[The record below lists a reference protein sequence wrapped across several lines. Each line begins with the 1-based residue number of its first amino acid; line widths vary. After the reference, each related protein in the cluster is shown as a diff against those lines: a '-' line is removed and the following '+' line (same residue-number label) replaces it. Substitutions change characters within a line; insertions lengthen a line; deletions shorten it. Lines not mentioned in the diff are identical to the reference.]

1 MKKLLNKNN
10 IEVEII
16 FIAFFL
22 VSLLLSKSFIVRIIY
37 RPPSSSKHI
46 NKNFDKTFNDTKRKK
61 INHEKKET
69 LIMGDFNWN
78 HLLNKDC
85 TNFKEQLSLNGL
97 VQLIKEATRTTK
109 TSRTLIDLLLS
120 NKPEHLCDIEVI
132 PSAISHYGVIRCR
145 RKIF

>member
-16 FIAFFL
+16 FIALFL

-46 NKNFDKTFNDTKRKK
+46 NKNFDKTFNDTKKK

-69 LIMGDFNWN
+69 LIMGDFNY
-78 HLLNKDC
+78 LLNKDC

-132 PSAISHYGVIRCR
+132 PSAISDYGVIRCR

>member
-1 MKKLLNKNN
+1 MTRKEKK
-10 IEVEII
+10 
-16 FIAFFL
+16 
-22 VSLLLSKSFIVRIIY
+22 Y
-37 RPPSSSKHI
+37 
-46 NKNFDKTFNDTKRKK
+46 
-61 INHEKKET
+61 HEKKET

-78 HLLNKDC
+78 YLLNKDC
-85 TNFKEQLSLNGL
+85 TNFKEQLYLNGL

-132 PSAISHYGVIRCR
+132 PSAISDYGVIRCR

>member
-1 MKKLLNKNN
+1 MTRK
-10 IEVEII
+10 
-16 FIAFFL
+16 
-22 VSLLLSKSFIVRIIY
+22 
-37 RPPSSSKHI
+37 
-46 NKNFDKTFNDTKRKK
+46 KK

-78 HLLNKDC
+78 YLLNKDC

-132 PSAISHYGVIRCR
+132 PSAISDHGVIRCR
-145 RKIF
+145 RKIFCKRAAHK